1 MFNKIIT
8 KTNLKSNNFTKVLLK
23 QKPQQ
28 LLSTTQLPIRNY
40 CSNHSHNHI
49 VIANSGSQA
58 PQILNTINRTFK
70 TKVSVK
76 KRCADCYFVRRKG
89 VLKVY
94 CKKFPR
100 HKQRQG

>member
-1 MFNKIIT
+1 MFSRI
-8 KTNLKSNNFTKVLLK
+8 FTKSQASVKTAASIYLK
-23 QKPQQ
+23 TKPQPSLVQ
-28 LLSTTQLPIRNY
+28 QQASRNY
-40 CSNHSHNHI
+40 CSNHNHI
-49 VIANSGSQA
+49 ISKTPESLLSQ
-58 PQILNTINRTFK
+58 LSNLSNRTFK

-89 VLKVY
+89 ILKVY

>member
-1 MFNKIIT
+1 MFKKIIS
-8 KTNLKSNNFTKVLLK
+8 KPQFNLKPVANVFL
-23 QKPQQ
+23 KPQP
-28 LLSTTQLPIRNY
+28 LLTKQQPIRNY
-40 CSNHSHNHI
+40 CCNHTHNHI
-49 VIANSGSQA
+49 LPKAQTSQISQIINNS
-58 PQILNTINRTFK
+58 NRTFK